1 MPVKT
6 IIWDLGGVLIDW
18 QPTYVFDE
26 RYFESPAKRDYF
38 FQQVCTSDWN
48 ENQDAGYPIALAT
61 AEKIA
66 EHPDWGSAI
75 RDFYG
80 RWEEMLGG
88 PISDTVEIFRALH
101 ATGHYKFYALTNWSA
116 ETFPIALDRF
126 DFLHWFDGRVVSGE
140 EKTRKPFADFYQILL
155 DRYQIDPTS
164 SLFID
169 DNLRNV
175 KAAEALNIPSVH
187 FQNPV
192 QLRSELEGRGILKRV
207 ESRE

>member
-48 ENQDAGYPIALAT
+48 ENQDAGYPIAQAT

-66 EHPDWGSAI
+66 EHPEWESAI

-88 PISDTVEIFRALH
+88 PISDTVEIFRALR

-116 ETFPIALDRF
+116 ETFPIALDRY
-126 DFLHWFDGRVVSGE
+126 DFLHWFDGRIVSGE
-140 EKTRKPFADFYQILL
+140 EKTRKPFREIYELILSRFNL
-155 DRYQIDPTS
+155 DASET
-164 SLFID
+164 LFID
-169 DNLRNV
+169 DNLRNI
-175 KAAEALNIPSVH
+175 KAAEDCGIACIH
-187 FQNPV
+187 FQSPDLLIN
-192 QLRSELEGRGILKRV
+192 ELKNFGIM
-207 ESRE
+207 